1 MTPLFCGSECAHE
14 IVCGCSASKTLLAV
28 KFSAQLTGTTRY
40 DKFGKHTCNRS
51 FTSTEQ
57 YATIYVMEEFS
68 LLTSDEEPSTR
79 GEANDPWD
87 ELSLISEDE
96 EFSLLSRDFDE
107 LSSSTSQ
114 HEHEKEKYGKDFDVP
129 CCSFM
134 SDEPC
139 CEELGED

>member
-1 MTPLFCGSECAHE
+1 
-14 IVCGCSASKTLLAV
+14 
-28 KFSAQLTGTTRY
+28 
-40 DKFGKHTCNRS
+40 
-51 FTSTEQ
+51 
-57 YATIYVMEEFS
+57 MEEFS

-79 GEANDPWD
+79 GEANDPWE

-96 EFSLLSRDFDE
+96 AFSLLSSDFDE
-107 LSSSTSQ
+107 LGSSTSQ
-114 HEHEKEKYGKDFDVP
+114 REHEKVKNGEDFDVP

>member
-79 GEANDPWD
+79 GEANDPWE

-96 EFSLLSRDFDE
+96 EFLIITDILLFVVGWPVRGSRQGRVEQSTTDSRGRKHDSYSGHYSLA
-107 LSSSTSQ
+107 
-114 HEHEKEKYGKDFDVP
+114 
-129 CCSFM
+129 
-134 SDEPC
+134 
-139 CEELGED
+139 